1 MQDSV
6 EMTYKAYK
14 RVQALLNQAGIT
26 LADDDA
32 LNYSWIPLMEF
43 LASFLSGQNAKI
55 NNLTSRVTTLETTVA
70 NLQAQLSQAITQSP
84 INAPSVTGPSAPGT
98 LAGWK
103 QHADPA
109 GGIYWT
115 PIYK

>member
-6 EMTYKAYK
+6 EMTFSAYK
-14 RVQALLNQAGIT
+14 RVQALLNTAGIT
-26 LADDDA
+26 LADTDS

-55 NNLTSRVTTLETTVA
+55 NNLTSRVTTLETTVS
-70 NLQAQLSQAITQSP
+70 NLQAQLSQVLNQDP
-84 INAPSVTGPSAPGT
+84 INAPGATGPATPGVQ
-98 LAGWK
+98 AGWK
-103 QHADPA
+103 QHTDP
-109 GGIYWT
+109 GGATYWT